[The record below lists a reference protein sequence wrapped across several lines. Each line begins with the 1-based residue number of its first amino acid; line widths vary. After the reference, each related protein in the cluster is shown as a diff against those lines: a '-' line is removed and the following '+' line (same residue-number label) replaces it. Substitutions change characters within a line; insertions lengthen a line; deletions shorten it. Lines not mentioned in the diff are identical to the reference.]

1 MIVDGRAVALL
12 ALAVRPVVVALAHA
26 LHGAVPTSDYAAA
39 PRSPGTPGT
48 PAVIDC
54 VRRNTRR

>member
-1 MIVDGRAVALL
+1 MILDGSAAALL
-12 ALAVRPVVVALAHA
+12 ALAVRPGVAALAHA
-26 LHGAVPTSDYAAA
+26 LHGAVPTSDLAAA
-39 PRSPGTPGT
+39 PRSPGT